1 MMVDSDLKKHGY
13 ADGNYWNTCPTCGG
27 TYQGDKRARRGKG
40 CAMSADRIGELEADN
55 ADLRKLLSDI
65 DAVTIWEA
73 GGTVP
78 DRSMQDRID
87 AALEV
92 KGKD

>member
-1 MMVDSDLKKHGY
+1 MSDLV
-13 ADGNYWNTCPTCGG
+13 TRL
-27 TYQGDKRARRGKG
+27 RATQDDWPAALIALE
-40 CAMSADRIGELEADN
+40 CEAADRIEELEAEN
-55 ADLRKLLSDI
+55 TDLRKLLSDI

-87 AALEV
+87 AALDV
-92 KGKD
+92 MGKENSTVEK